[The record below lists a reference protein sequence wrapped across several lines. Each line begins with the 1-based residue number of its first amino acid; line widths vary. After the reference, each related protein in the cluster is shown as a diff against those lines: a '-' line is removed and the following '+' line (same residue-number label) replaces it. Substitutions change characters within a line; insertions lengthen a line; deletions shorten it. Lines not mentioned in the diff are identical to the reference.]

1 MKRQILS
8 LSAVAILSLASL
20 DVFAQGK
27 NLSERVTFREPVW
40 VNTTLI
46 EPGKYTVTYN
56 AQTGD
61 MSIIDGNKVA
71 VTTKATIKTY
81 GNPFA
86 RGVIL
91 TAPMSEGR
99 KLAGIRL
106 AGQREEIFVT
116 DLTAEMAKSSSN

>member
-1 MKRQILS
+1 MKRLILS
-8 LSAVAILSLASL
+8 ITAVAILSLASL
-20 DVFAQGK
+20 GIFAQGK
-27 NLSERVTFREPVW
+27 NLNERVTFREPVW

-46 EPGKYTVTYN
+46 EPGQYVVTYD

-61 MSIIDGNKVA
+61 MSIIDGNKLI
-71 VTTKATIKTY
+71 VTAKATIKTY

-91 TAPMSEGR
+91 TSPTPEGR

-106 AGQREEIFVT
+106 AGQREEIFIT
-116 DLTAEMAKSSSN
+116 DLTAEIDNSSSN